1 MKLAIRQDK
10 WLLPLLSALVASA
23 IVAALWI
30 GAVTLGADDQPAKV
44 IRSVFIPAY
53 SSLDELSTHADA
65 VVVGTVEN
73 VAAKW
78 TDRGAGGDGVPRP
91 YILYQLDVQEA
102 LKGETADSIYILRIE
117 PVYFAGDG
125 HSALS
130 GVPLTELRVGQTVA
144 LYLEEVI
151 AETPPVITI
160 TDRFY
165 VPLSLDNGVFD
176 VSHGSS
182 GAVARVNDDTVV
194 RPRGIRKDMFAEGSE
209 FRLSEVKQAIEP
221 VPDDAVPEAG
231 SGDAV
236 PGAGPGEV
244 LPEAGSGDAVPGAG
258 PSDAASS
265 GSVN

>member
-1 MKLAIRQDK
+1 MKLATQQPE

-23 IVAALWI
+23 VVAAVWI
-30 GAVTLGADDQPAKV
+30 GALTPGSDPQPTKV

-53 SSLDELSTHADA
+53 SSLDELSIHADA

-78 TDRGAGGDGVPRP
+78 TDRGAGGDGIPRP

-102 LKGETADSIYILRIE
+102 LKGETDDSIYILRIE
-117 PVYFAGDG
+117 PVYFTGDG

-151 AETPPVITI
+151 VETPPVITI

-182 GAVARVNDDTVV
+182 GAVARVNDGTVV

-209 FRLSEVKQAIEP
+209 FRLSEVKQAIET

-244 LPEAGSGDAVPGAG
+244 LPETVPDDAVPGAG
-258 PSDAASS
+258 PSDAESL
-265 GSVN
+265 GSVY

>member
-1 MKLAIRQDK
+1 MKLATQQPE

-23 IVAALWI
+23 VVAAVWI
-30 GAVTLGADDQPAKV
+30 GALTLGADPQPTKV

-53 SSLDELSTHADA
+53 SSLDELSAHADA

-78 TDRGAGGDGVPRP
+78 TDRGAGGDGIPRP
-91 YILYQLDVQEA
+91 YILYQLDAQEA

-130 GVPLTELRVGQTVA
+130 GVPLTELLVGQTVA

-176 VSHGSS
+176 VSRGAS
-182 GAVARVNDDTVV
+182 GVVARVNDDTVV
-194 RPRGIRKDMFAEGSE
+194 RPRGIRKDMFAEGSK
-209 FRLSEVKQAIEP
+209 FRLSAVKQAIEP
-221 VPDDAVPEAG
+221 V
-231 SGDAV
+231 
-236 PGAGPGEV
+236 
-244 LPEAGSGDAVPGAG
+244 SGDAVPGAG
-258 PSDAASS
+258 PSDA
-265 GSVN
+265 GSVGSVY